1 MFKNKIYNYITSE
14 FIKSFILILSSLSLI
29 AWTVRA
35 VNFLDLIVD
44 SGYSTSTYF
53 LYSLLNITNIITKFI
68 PLSFLLAL
76 LFTIIKLERQNELLV
91 LWTSGISKIK
101 ISNLFLKLSF
111 FVLFIYI
118 LFSTLITPTALN
130 HSRNLIK
137 VSGVNTLSNLLKPN
151 VFSDT
156 FKGLTFYV
164 GKKNNNMIENIFI
177 KDEGNNLSNLLP
189 EKSISRNQTI
199 IAEKGTIEES
209 KIILKDG
216 IIQSL
221 DKDNNLKII
230 QFDRTL
236 LNFSNYDNRVIRDAK
251 IQETST
257 LKILTCVINFY
268 QNKFD
273 NNQVVKNCPKKDI
286 SIVIETLSRRF
297 IMPIYIPVVS
307 LLLSFLL
314 VHKKNKKSNIFSRYI
329 FFIFSF
335 ILLVFAELLV
345 RYSGLSNINFYTYL
359 ITPLIVSP
367 LLFFILS
374 KKFKKE
380 LKWVIK

>member
-91 LWTSGISKIK
+91 LWTSGVAKIK

-111 FVLFIYI
+111 FVLFFYI

-137 VSGVNTLSNLLKPN
+137 ESGVNTLSNLLKPN

-164 GKKNNNMIENIFI
+164 GKKKNNVIENIFI
-177 KDEGNNLSNLLP
+177 KDDGNNLSNLLP

-199 IAEKGTIEES
+199 IAEKGIIDES
-209 KIILKDG
+209 KIILEDG

-221 DKDNNLKII
+221 DKDNNLKIVR
-230 QFDRTL
+230 FDRTL

-257 LKILTCVINFY
+257 LKIFTCISNFY

-273 NNQVVKNCPKKDI
+273 NNQIVKNCPKKDI
-286 SIVIETLSRRF
+286 SVIIETLSRRL

-314 VHKKNKKSNIFSRYI
+314 IYKKNKKSNIYSRYI
-329 FFIFSF
+329 FFILGF

-345 RYSGLSNINFYTYL
+345 RYSGLSNINFFTYL
-359 ITPLIVSP
+359 ITPLIISP
-367 LLFFILS
+367 LLFFILL

-380 LKWVIK
+380 LE

>member
-1 MFKNKIYNYITSE
+1 MFKNKIYNYISSE

-101 ISNLFLKLSF
+101 ISNLFFKLSL
-111 FVLFIYI
+111 FVLLLYI

-137 VSGVNTLSNLLKPN
+137 ESGVDTISNLLKPN

-164 GKKNNNMIENIFI
+164 GNKKNNVIENIFI
-177 KDEGNNLSNLLP
+177 KDDGNNLNNFLP
-189 EKSISRNQTI
+189 DKSISRNQTI
-199 IAEKGTIEES
+199 IAEKGIINES
-209 KIILKDG
+209 KIILEDG

-221 DKDNNLKII
+221 DKDNNLKIV
-230 QFDRTL
+230 QFDKTL
-236 LNFSNYDNRVIRDAK
+236 LNFSDYDNRVIREAK

-257 LKILTCVINFY
+257 IKIITCIKNFY

-273 NNQVVKNCPKKDI
+273 NSQVIKNCPKKNI
-286 SIVIETLSRRF
+286 SVIIETLSRRL

-314 VHKKNKKSNIFSRYI
+314 IYKKNKKSNVYSRYT
-329 FFIFSF
+329 FFIFGF

-345 RYSGLSNINFYTYL
+345 RYTGLSNINFYTYL
-359 ITPLIVSP
+359 MTPLIILP
-367 LLFFILS
+367 LLFFILL

-380 LKWVIK
+380 FK

>member
-1 MFKNKIYNYITSE
+1 MFKNKIYNYISSE
-14 FIKSFILILSSLSLI
+14 FIKSFILILGSLSLI

-53 LYSLLNITNIITKFI
+53 LYSLLNLTNIITKFI

-137 VSGVNTLSNLLKPN
+137 ESGVNTLSNLLKPN
-151 VFSDT
+151 IFSDT

-164 GKKNNNMIENIFI
+164 GKKKNNVIENIFI
-177 KDEGNNLSNLLP
+177 KDDGNNLSNLLP

-199 IAEKGTIEES
+199 IAEKGIIDEN
-209 KIILKDG
+209 KIILEDG
-216 IIQSL
+216 VIQSL
-221 DKDNNLKII
+221 DKDNNLKIV
-230 QFDRTL
+230 QFERTL

-273 NNQVVKNCPKKDI
+273 NNQVIKNCPKKNI
-286 SIVIETLSRRF
+286 SVVIETLSRRL

-314 VHKKNKKSNIFSRYI
+314 VYKKNKKTNLFSRYI
-329 FFIFSF
+329 FFVFSF

-359 ITPLIVSP
+359 MTPLIVSP
-367 LLFFILS
+367 LLYFILL
-374 KKFKKE
+374 KKYKRE
-380 LKWVIK
+380 LK